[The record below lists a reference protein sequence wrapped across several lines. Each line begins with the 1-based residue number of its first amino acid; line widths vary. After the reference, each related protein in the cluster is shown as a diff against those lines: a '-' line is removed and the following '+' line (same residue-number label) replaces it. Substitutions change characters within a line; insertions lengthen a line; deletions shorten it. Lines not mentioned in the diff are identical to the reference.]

1 VEEARPPAGE
11 TRKALKAFGVRVT
24 DFEDR
29 ARVLLTR
36 SREAAPAEER
46 DAIRAEAAQL
56 TADLHHALQEIQRHV
71 YRLQSDFLMELV
83 VREGAGAPPSG

>member
-29 ARVLLTR
+29 ARVLLAR
-36 SREAAPAEER
+36 SREAPSAQPR
-46 DAIRAEAAQL
+46 DAIRAEAAQM
-56 TADLHHALQEIQRHV
+56 TADLHHALQEIQQHV
-71 YRLQSDFLMELV
+71 YQLQSDFLMELV

>member
-1 VEEARPPAGE
+1 MEEARPPAGE

-29 ARVLLTR
+29 TRVLLAR
-36 SREAAPAEER
+36 CKEASSADEQ

-71 YRLQSDFLMELV
+71 YQLQSDFLMELV
-83 VREGAGAPPSG
+83 VREGAGGPASG

>member
-1 VEEARPPAGE
+1 MEEARPPAGE

-29 ARVLLTR
+29 ARVLLAR
-36 SREAAPAEER
+36 SREAPSAQPR
-46 DAIRAEAAQL
+46 DAIRAEAAQM
-56 TADLHHALQEIQRHV
+56 TADLHHALQEIQQHV
-71 YRLQSDFLMELV
+71 YQLQSDFLMELV